1 MKHFSLFA
9 VSLALFGTPALAA
22 VNGNVTAISAYMFR
36 GVQRDSATLQGSLD
50 YTREDGWYSGL
61 FGSGCDACGGSEL
74 DFYGGWTGE
83 LDNGVSVQAGAVYY
97 LFAESD
103 EGAAP
108 SLDYPEI
115 FAGAGYRGFNATL
128 YYTNDYL
135 DEASDVP
142 GSDQN
147 AFYFT
152 ADYSHA
158 LRDGLDLVLQVGRS
172 WGDGIEAVFGDEYL
186 DYSLTLVKSLDDGF
200 SLSAAMIDTDL
211 ERRATATTPGIED
224 DPKFV
229 VGLSKDVAF

>member
-1 MKHFSLFA
+1 MRRIGLLAAGLAAAAAPAWAA
-9 VSLALFGTPALAA
+9 VS
-22 VNGNVTAISAYMFR
+22 GNVTATSAYLFR

-61 FGSGCDACGGSEL
+61 FGSGCEACGGSEL
-74 DFYGGWTGE
+74 DFYGGWSGA
-83 LDNGVSVQAGAVYY
+83 LANGVSVQAGAVYY

-103 EGAAP
+103 EGLAP

-115 FAGAGYRGFNATL
+115 FAGAGYRGFGATL

-147 AFYFT
+147 AFYLT
-152 ADYSHA
+152 ADYSHT
-158 LRDGLDLVLQVGRS
+158 LREGLELVLQIGRS

-186 DYSLTLVKSLDDGF
+186 DYSLTLVKTLDDGF
-200 SLSAAMIDTDL
+200 SLSVAVIDTDL
-211 ERRATATTPGIED
+211 ERRATATMPGIED

-229 VGLSKDVAF
+229 VGLAKDFGF